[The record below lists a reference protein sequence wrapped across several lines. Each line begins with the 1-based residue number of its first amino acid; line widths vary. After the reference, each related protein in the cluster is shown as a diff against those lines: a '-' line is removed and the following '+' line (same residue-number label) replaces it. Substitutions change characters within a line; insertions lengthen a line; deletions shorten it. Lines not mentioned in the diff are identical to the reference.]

1 MANDIPTGSEQS
13 LTTLVSGIINDAETL
28 MKQEVALAKTE
39 LKEEMKKTKEA
50 LVSLAV
56 GAGVAAL
63 GGLMLTFMVVHL
75 ITWVSSNAIP
85 LWVSY
90 AIVGGVLAVTGAVLV
105 FTGTR
110 RAEDIHL
117 VPPQTA
123 QTMRENVQWIKN
135 QT

>member
-75 ITWVSSNAIP
+75 ITWVSNNAIP